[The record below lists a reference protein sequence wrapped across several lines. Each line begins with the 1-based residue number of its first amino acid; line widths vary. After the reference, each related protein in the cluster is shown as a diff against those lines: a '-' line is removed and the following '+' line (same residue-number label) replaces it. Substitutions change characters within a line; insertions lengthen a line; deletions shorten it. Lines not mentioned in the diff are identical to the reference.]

1 MPSTMT
7 HAYIAKDVYK
17 NLDTKIKRKITKD
30 YLDNIIT
37 FSEGFDILY
46 FYKILTKPNNKI
58 IKLGG
63 YCHRNKV
70 SEFFISLT
78 NHIKE
83 TKDIN
88 EFTFLMGLICHYV
101 ADSTIH
107 PYVNYLA
114 STIKHKNFTNS
125 DAHFV
130 IEAYL
135 DNYFINRREDID
147 YTKFKLYKHVFNA
160 KKEDSIINLLNVSFK
175 EVYSYNN
182 MGEIYY
188 QGIKD
193 MKNFFKFF
201 RYDRFGIKNKFY
213 KFANIIASRIFRDV
227 RYLSYNFPLNK
238 DELILNLDKK
248 EWHNVQDIN
257 FKSDKSV
264 LELYD
269 DVIKNAT
276 EIVEKAYSYIFLDKK
291 IDLNK
296 LFLNKSYSNGILLK

>member
-17 NLDTKIKRKITKD
+17 NLDSKIKRKVTKE

-46 FYKILTKPNNKI
+46 FYKILTRPNNKI

-63 YCHRNKV
+63 FCHRNKTN
-70 SEFFISLT
+70 EFFISLT

-88 EFTFLMGLICHYV
+88 QFTFLIGLICHYV
-101 ADSTIH
+101 ADSVIH

-114 STIKHKNFTNS
+114 STMKHKNFTNG
-125 DAHFV
+125 DGHFV

-135 DNYFINRREDID
+135 DNYFINKNEDID
-147 YTKFKLYKHVFNA
+147 YTKFKLYKYVFNA
-160 KKEDSIINLLNVSFK
+160 KKEDSIINLLNKCFK
-175 EVYSYNN
+175 EVYGYNN
-182 MGEIYY
+182 IGEIYY
-188 QGIKD
+188 KAMKD
-193 MKNFFKFF
+193 MKNFFRIF

-213 KFANIIASRIFRDV
+213 KFANIISSRIFRDV
-227 RYLSYNFPLNK
+227 RYLSYNFKLDK
-238 DELILNLDKK
+238 DNLILNLDKK
-248 EWHNVQDIN
+248 DWYNVQDTK
-257 FKSDKSV
+257 FKSNKSV

-269 DVIKNAT
+269 DVVKNAI
-276 EIVEKAYSYIFLDKK
+276 EIVEKVYSYIYLDKN
-291 IDLNK
+291 IDLER
-296 LFLNKSYSNGILLK
+296 LFQNKSYSNGTMLK

>member
-17 NLDTKIKRKITKD
+17 NLDSKIKRKVTKE

-46 FYKILTKPNNKI
+46 FYKIITRPNNKI

-70 SEFFISLT
+70 NEFFISLT

-88 EFTFLMGLICHYV
+88 EFTFLIGLICHYV
-101 ADSTIH
+101 ADSVVH

-114 STIKHKNFTNS
+114 STMKHKNFTNG

-135 DNYFINRREDID
+135 DNYFINKNEDIN
-147 YTKFKLYKHVFNA
+147 YTKFKLYKYVFNA
-160 KKEDSIINLLNVSFK
+160 KKEDSIINLLNKSFK
-175 EVYSYNN
+175 EVYGYNN

-188 QGIKD
+188 EAMKE
-193 MKNFFKFF
+193 MKNFFRIF

-227 RYLSYNFPLNK
+227 RYLSYNFPLDK
-238 DELILNLDKK
+238 DNLILNLDKK
-248 EWHNVQDIN
+248 DWYNVQEPKI
-257 FKSDKSV
+257 KSNKSV

-269 DVIKNAT
+269 DVVKNAI
-276 EIVEKAYSYIFLDKK
+276 EIVEKAYSYIFLEKD
-291 IDLNK
+291 INLDR
-296 LFLNKSYSNGILLK
+296 LFQNKSYSNGTILK